1 MDHLTLH
8 SILSCQFRANPD
20 YELVLFDRLPEE
32 QKELLKGLEN
42 ERDFYGVLRPRE
54 AAGLG
59 VKSVDRDT
67 ALLFLSLQQPG
78 PLPAY
83 VVRMNGSQANRAM
96 AELVL
101 SDVLQVAVDGT
112 FASSAGAWN
121 LICAEEPLSAEGGT
135 IARLSLAALKYAQ
148 ALQLN
153 DVQRLSARLYF
164 YNRAPLSPRWRR
176 QLPTPEAVRCYL
188 GIEDGGACRRA
199 LEDNWSAIEAPP
211 PADNWLQ
218 FQSRHRRPARTRGG
232 YSHKLY
238 VTPVCEQLPEVFP
251 AVLEVLSRSA
261 ADQFKIG
268 RDAGGLLRPDK
279 IVAYFGSLEGVE
291 QAASRLAEG
300 LAGCPAQGVPFTAQ
314 MTEDGLISRGIDPP
328 PDNAL
333 PGWMERESWRLWVTN
348 RLATAILAATPER
361 GGGMEPWQFALRR
374 MRLEG
379 VDTATWTPSDR
390 IWDGVAE
397 GEG

>member
-176 QLPTPEAVRCYL
+176 QLPNPEAVRCYL
-188 GIEDGGACRRA
+188 GIEDGETSEDMLFSLETIACLGACA
-199 LEDNWSAIEAPP
+199 LSPVMVVDGKYYGKMTPQRVGNILQQLSQEDK
-211 PADNWLQ
+211 D
-218 FQSRHRRPARTRGG
+218 
-232 YSHKLY
+232 
-238 VTPVCEQLPEVFP
+238 
-251 AVLEVLSRSA
+251 
-261 ADQFKIG
+261 
-268 RDAGGLLRPDK
+268 
-279 IVAYFGSLEGVE
+279 
-291 QAASRLAEG
+291 
-300 LAGCPAQGVPFTAQ
+300 
-314 MTEDGLISRGIDPP
+314 
-328 PDNAL
+328 
-333 PGWMERESWRLWVTN
+333 
-348 RLATAILAATPER
+348 
-361 GGGMEPWQFALRR
+361 
-374 MRLEG
+374 
-379 VDTATWTPSDR
+379 
-390 IWDGVAE
+390 
-397 GEG
+397 